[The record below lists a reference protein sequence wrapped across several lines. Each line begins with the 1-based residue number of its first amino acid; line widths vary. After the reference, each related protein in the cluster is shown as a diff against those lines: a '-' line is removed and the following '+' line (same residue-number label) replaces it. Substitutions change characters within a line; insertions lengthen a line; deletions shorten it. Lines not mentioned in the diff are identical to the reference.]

1 MSQKLPVNDYKWVEQ
16 TSQFNADF
24 MKTYNNDSNE
34 GCFFQVDVQYPQ
46 NLHNLHNDLPLLS
59 DRMKIEKNEKFVANF
74 PDKEEHDGT

>member
-24 MKTYNNDSNE
+24 MKTYNNDSND